1 MVEEQ
6 TGTDMIFEEQE
17 KNSETQEIILGDPEG
32 NFPEE
37 SNLDP
42 EVQENAPEINEVDPE
57 VQENAPEIN
66 EANPEVQENAPG
78 INKADPGEHDN
89 TGETEKVENI
99 ESSVETENKTEETEL
114 QEPVKH
120 QNPNVK
126 WYILQAYSGY
136 EGRVEQTIREK
147 LRIKGIEHL
156 VDEIFIPSEDITRTK
171 EGKKRKVNQKYFP
184 GYVLIHMELTPELWH
199 LLMDVNRVSG
209 FIGGTPQKPLPLDEK
224 ELEEIRSQVN
234 EGFQQKATEDE
245 YSVGQ
250 KVTITEGS
258 FGNFSGTIDEI
269 NLERRKLKVLVSIFG
284 RPTPVEVEFEN
295 VKHVVE

>member
-32 NFPEE
+32 NLPEE
-37 SNLDP
+37 SNLDT
-42 EVQENAPEINEVDPE
+42 EVQENAPEIND
-57 VQENAPEIN
+57 AD
-66 EANPEVQENAPG
+66 PEVQENAPG
-78 INKADPGEHDN
+78 INEADPEVQENAPGINEADPGEHDN

-114 QEPVKH
+114 QEPVKP
-120 QNPNVK
+120 QNPNAK

-171 EGKKRKVNQKYFP
+171 DGKKRKVNQKYFP

-258 FGNFSGTIDEI
+258 FGNFSGTIDEV

>member
-32 NFPEE
+32 NLPEE

-42 EVQENAPEINEVDPE
+42 EVQENAPG
-57 VQENAPEIN
+57 IN
-66 EANPEVQENAPG
+66 EADPEVQENAPG
-78 INKADPGEHDN
+78 INEADPLVQEDAA
-89 TGETEKVENI
+89 TTEMVETVEN
-99 ESSVETENKTEETEL
+99 SMETENQTEETES
-114 QEPVKH
+114 QVAEKP

-250 KVTITEGS
+250 KVTIIEGS
-258 FGNFSGTIDEI
+258 FGNFSGTIDEV

>member
-32 NFPEE
+32 NLPEE

-42 EVQENAPEINEVDPE
+42 EVQENAPG
-57 VQENAPEIN
+57 IN
-66 EANPEVQENAPG
+66 EADPEVQENAPG
-78 INKADPGEHDN
+78 INEADPLEQEDAA
-89 TGETEKVENI
+89 TTEMVETVEN
-99 ESSVETENKTEETEL
+99 SMETENQTEETES
-114 QEPVKH
+114 QVAEKP

-147 LRIKGIEHL
+147 LRIKGIGHL
-156 VDEIFIPSEDITRTK
+156 VDEIFIPSEDITSTK
-171 EGKKRKVNQKYFP
+171 EGKKRKVNKKYFP

-245 YSVGQ
+245 FSVGQ
-250 KVTITEGS
+250 KVTIIEGS
-258 FGNFSGTIDEI
+258 FGNFSGTIDEV

>member
-6 TGTDMIFEEQE
+6 TGTEMLFEEQE
-17 KNSETQEIILGDPEG
+17 KNTETQESKSANQEDNL
-32 NFPEE
+32 FEE
-37 SNLDP
+37 TDGVLK
-42 EVQENAPEINEVDPE
+42 VHENAPEINE
-57 VQENAPEIN
+57 
-66 EANPEVQENAPG
+66 
-78 INKADPGEHDN
+78 ADPGEHDN
-89 TGETEKVENI
+89 TGEIEKVENI
-99 ESSVETENKTEETEL
+99 ESSLESENQTEETEL
-114 QEPVKH
+114 QEPVKP

-147 LRIKGIEHL
+147 LRIRGLEHL
-156 VDEIFIPSEDITRTK
+156 VDEIFIPSEDIIRTK

-199 LLMDVNRVSG
+199 LLMDINRVSG
-209 FIGGTPQKPLPLDEK
+209 FIGGTQKKPLPLDEK

-258 FGNFSGTIDEI
+258 FGNFSGTIDEV